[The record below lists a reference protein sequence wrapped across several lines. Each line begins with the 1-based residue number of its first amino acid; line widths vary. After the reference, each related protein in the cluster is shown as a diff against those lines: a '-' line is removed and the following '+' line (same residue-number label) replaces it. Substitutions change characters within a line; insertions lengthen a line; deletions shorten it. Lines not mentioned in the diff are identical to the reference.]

1 MSFDVPRHFERG
13 DLPPL
18 DQHHVMVFL
27 EPCDRQEA
35 EVDQDVDAYAESEEE
50 LA

>member
-1 MSFDVPRHFERG
+1 MSFDVPRHLERG